1 MLRMCQTAFHGTEN
15 KDQGNTFKLLN
26 WKCFVRDFSSCS
38 CDCENYHF
46 PGCDAVHIGRRII
59 MFQKSLLAP
68 SKGYINYHDDGGKK
82 FI

>member
-1 MLRMCQTAFHGTEN
+1 M
-15 KDQGNTFKLLN
+15 
-26 WKCFVRDFSSCS
+26 RDLSSCS
-38 CDCENYHF
+38 CDCEDYHL
-46 PGCDAVHIGRRII
+46 PGCETVHIGRHVI